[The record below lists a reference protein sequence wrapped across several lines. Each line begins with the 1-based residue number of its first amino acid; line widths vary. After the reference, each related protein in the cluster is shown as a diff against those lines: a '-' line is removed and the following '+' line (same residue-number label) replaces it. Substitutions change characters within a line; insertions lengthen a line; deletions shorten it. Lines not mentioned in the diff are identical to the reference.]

1 MEADDVQAGLGKSF
15 RDDFAVFMGRE
26 VGAAV
31 EVRAPETSGRSV
43 FEREFSVFDRQE
55 AVLSRGLFVGVI
67 VAFALSK
74 VSCVLSP
81 Q

>member
-1 MEADDVQAGLGKSF
+1 
-15 RDDFAVFMGRE
+15 MGRE

-55 AVLSRGLFVGVI
+55 AVLSRGLFVGEDVGEIDWHVI
-67 VAFALSK
+67 
-74 VSCVLSP
+74 P
-81 Q
+81 WEGE